1 MSDHEVPAAVW
12 VYTDDEE
19 DREFVVVHDYNARVI
34 VEATDGIGGRAS
46 MHLTS
51 AQAINL
57 ARALLDTAVSC
68 MVYENMQERMV
79 QEGRKRRPVYK
90 EDDAEYPPLLYKEAD
105 PELLRLLAEEEMETQ
120 QRQHEAEIE
129 RMYAPYGGESPF

>member
-51 AQAINL
+51 AQAIRL

-68 MVYENMQERMV
+68 MIYENVQERMV

-90 EDDAEYPPLLYKEAD
+90 EDDAEYPPL
-105 PELLRLLAEEEMETQ
+105 LLAEEEMETQ